1 MFTVFV
7 KGQQLNRKKRKVS
20 SSHRHQLLD
29 GEVLA
34 EGGVAPVAPGLGVD
48 GHAVLPLV
56 LEQVSR
62 LVAIGTRVVATVGA
76 DGAVAPAIV
85 GHHRVSY
92 RTVKE

>member
-1 MFTVFV
+1 ML
-7 KGQQLNRKKRKVS
+7 GGVS
-20 SSHRHQLLD
+20 GSHRHQLLD
-29 GEVLA
+29 AEVVA

-62 LVAIGTRVVATVGA
+62 LVAIGARVVAAVGA
-76 DGAVAPAIV
+76 DGAVTPAIV